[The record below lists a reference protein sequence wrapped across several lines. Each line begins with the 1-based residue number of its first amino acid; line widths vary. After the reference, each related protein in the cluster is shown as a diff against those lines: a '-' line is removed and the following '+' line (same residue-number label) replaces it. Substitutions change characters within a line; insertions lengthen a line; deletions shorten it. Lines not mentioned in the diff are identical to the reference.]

1 MGETETSINRSFA
14 YQLVCFYTIFGYESL
29 ETIINQNIHYRCN
42 NDNDNDNDN
51 DKGKGTRL
59 L

>member
-1 MGETETSINRSFA
+1 MMGETETSKNRSFA

-29 ETIINQNIHYRCN
+29 ATIINQNIHYRCN
-42 NDNDNDNDN
+42 ND
-51 DKGKGTRL
+51 KGKGTRL